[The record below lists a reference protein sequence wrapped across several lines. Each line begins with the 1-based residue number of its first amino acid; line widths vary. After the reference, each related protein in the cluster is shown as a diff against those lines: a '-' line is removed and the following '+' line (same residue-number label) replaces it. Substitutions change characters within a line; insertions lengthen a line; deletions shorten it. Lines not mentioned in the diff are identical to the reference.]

1 MLSIFPGLLPYGLL
15 SATIIRITVG
25 LVILL
30 FGTLTLFYHREKIS
44 KKLLSRGYPL
54 ANFIPWPV
62 GIVQILTGGFL
73 IIGFLTQASAIVVA
87 YLFIDLMLIDTG
99 KEKIFKQGNLFY
111 VAMIL
116 ISLSLLFSGA
126 GAFAVD
132 LPL

>member
-15 SATIIRITVG
+15 SATIIRITIG
-25 LVILL
+25 LVILI
-30 FGTLTLFYHREKIS
+30 FGILTLFSKREKIS
-44 KKLLSRGYPL
+44 KKLMSRGYPL

-62 GIVQILTGGFL
+62 GIVQCITGGFL
-73 IIGFLTQASAIVVA
+73 IIGFLTQVAAIVVA
-87 YLFIDLMLIDTG
+87 YLFIDLMLIDKG
-99 KEKIFKQGNLFY
+99 GEKIFKQGNLFY
-111 VAMIL
+111 IVMIL